1 MIPVTLELKEAPM
14 VCSSDLLD
22 ISPSSVKH
30 LCAVSDPEKLLP
42 QTPGRKWASVGEQ
55 RKEGVGEFAQ
65 SPGLHSHHTGPGRGE
80 VPLLGL
86 VPQAYA
92 ASEHQHWA
100 LTRPRRSSFLL
111 TLPSVQSLSRV

>member
-1 MIPVTLELKEAPM
+1 M
-14 VCSSDLLD
+14 VCSSNLLD

-30 LCAVSDPEKLLP
+30 LCAVSDPKKLLP

-65 SPGLHSHHTGPGRGE
+65 SPDLHSHHTGPGRGE
-80 VPLLGL
+80 VPLLGR

-100 LTRPRRSSFLL
+100 LTRPCRSSFLP